1 MRLWYQTLFS
11 LGDVDRTGAAF
22 SRSGP
27 RPGMAMA
34 RNDGPPPQ
42 PQQNFGVW
50 ISRDEWKKQQVE
62 LKRGAEAYNQLLQ
75 EIEKKDRSIE
85 SLRVASAE
93 NLQARRDAEEKVRAP
108 SSARPARA
116 RACSLRGGRLLRS
129 WLPCSLRGGRLR
141 SRPCSRSRWTRSTA
155 SSR

>member
-1 MRLWYQTLFS
+1 
-11 LGDVDRTGAAF
+11 
-22 SRSGP
+22 
-27 RPGMAMA
+27 MAMA

-116 RACSLRGGRLLRS
+116 CACSLRGGRLLRS

>member
-1 MRLWYQTLFS
+1 
-11 LGDVDRTGAAF
+11 
-22 SRSGP
+22 
-27 RPGMAMA
+27 MA

-116 RACSLRGGRLLRS
+116 RLLPPRRPAAPLVAAVLTSRRPSAQSAMFKVEVDKVHSELEVGRHVPAEPVRTLGAAGWVR
-129 WLPCSLRGGRLR
+129 
-141 SRPCSRSRWTRSTA
+141 
-155 SSR
+155 